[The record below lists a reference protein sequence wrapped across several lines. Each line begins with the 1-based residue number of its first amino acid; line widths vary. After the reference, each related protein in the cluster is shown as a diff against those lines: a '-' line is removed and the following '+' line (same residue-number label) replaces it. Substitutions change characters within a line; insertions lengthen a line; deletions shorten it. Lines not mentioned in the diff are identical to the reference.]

1 MLTIFLFFVWGHV
14 QLCMLVSES
23 VGGCQRSYLF
33 LRVPEVCFRENRV
46 ANSGN
51 SIHQPLIALRLLSV
65 PLPAREE
72 LVRFGWHFRIVSRFY
87 TSIWILFSWF
97 FGKFGGIPNPRLKYG
112 MQCLAVQSPPKV
124 H

>member
-72 LVRFGWHFRIVSRFY
+72 LVRFGMHGISGLYHVS
-87 TSIWILFSWF
+87 ILFGYYF
-97 FGKFGGIPNPRLKYG
+97 LGF
-112 MQCLAVQSPPKV
+112 LASSEGFPI
-124 H
+124 HD